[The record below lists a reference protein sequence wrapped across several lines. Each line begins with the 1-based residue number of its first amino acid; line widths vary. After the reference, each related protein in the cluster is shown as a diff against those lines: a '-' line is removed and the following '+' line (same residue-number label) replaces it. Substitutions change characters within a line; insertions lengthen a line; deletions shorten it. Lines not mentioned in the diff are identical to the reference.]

1 MGKRIFPILLILT
14 LLLGACDLKEN
25 QIYEDAS
32 VDSAYDVTDFEK
44 FPLVSVVDGDT
55 IAIIYKGKRESVRFF
70 VGR

>member
-25 QIYEDAS
+25 QINADAS
-32 VDSAYDVTDFEK
+32 VNSTYDVSEFEE